1 MIKIPVD
8 TIKRVDGSFRLI
20 QVRSE
25 CLSRDGLVK
34 NMVIQK

>member
-8 TIKRVDGSFRLI
+8 TIKRVDGYFRLI

-25 CLSRDGLVK
+25 RLSRD
-34 NMVIQK
+34 